1 MIPQILKGLEFLG
14 FMFLAV
20 IVLEFLISFTEY
32 KFTSYLSK
40 PPEEKSKES
49 DNVK

>member
-14 FMFLAV
+14 FMILAV
-20 IVLEFLISFTEY
+20 IVLETLISFIEY

-40 PPEEKSKES
+40 PPEDHSKES
-49 DNVK
+49 QDAK